1 MELTAILC
9 NHAEAQN
16 NLLYVS
22 AGGIDQVLIPAGH
35 SEPFTVSVGI
45 GIIVEVPRTA
55 SDQEHTVDIEL
66 LDSDGRAV
74 ELQKGLDEREP
85 FHTQFKFNIGKS
97 DHHEADET
105 QSVAFAVNIP
115 VLRLGKL
122 GSYVFAVSVDGTVQ
136 RRLPYRL
143 VGQAGLPVD
152 KCSPVGARPRR
163 PHEPQHSRSLIGNWP
178 DDSVL

>member
-16 NLLYVS
+16 NLLYIS
-22 AGGIDQVLIPAGH
+22 AGGIDQVHIPAGH
-35 SEPFTVSVGI
+35 PVPFTISVGL
-45 GIIVEVPRTA
+45 GIVVEVPRTA

-74 ELQKGLDEREP
+74 EVQNGVDEYEP
-85 FHTQFKFNIGKS
+85 FRTQFKFNIGKS
-97 DHHEADET
+97 NRHEVDET

-115 VLRLGKL
+115 VLRLEKL
-122 GSYVFAVSVDGTVQ
+122 GSYVFTVSVDETVQ

-143 VGQAGLPVD
+143 VGQA
-152 KCSPVGARPRR
+152 A
-163 PHEPQHSRSLIGNWP
+163 
-178 DDSVL
+178 